1 MFFAGTAKTDFPPGN
16 FVGIVSALKNF
27 MNEKQISSWVR
38 DWLVLSASV
47 MIATWALGIPGNLAT
62 LLLVAAAI
70 SLLNS
75 ILRPVLLLIS
85 LPFLIATMG
94 LGMIFVLWLI
104 NSFVFYVAW
113 NVISPANVTFAA
125 AMLGALF
132 ISGAQ
137 FCLNLLFG
145 IPHKR
150 ISISGG
156 NATPPPQPRP
166 RSRHREDDND
176 AIDI

>member
-1 MFFAGTAKTDFPPGN
+1 
-16 FVGIVSALKNF
+16 
-27 MNEKQISSWVR
+27 MNEKQIYSRVR

-47 MIATWALGIPGNLAT
+47 MIAAWALGIPGNLAT
-62 LLLVAAAI
+62 LLLVAALI

-113 NVISPANVTFAA
+113 NVISPANVTFAS
-125 AMLGALF
+125 AMIGALF

-137 FCLNLLFG
+137 FCLNLIFG
-145 IPHKR
+145 IPQKK
-150 ISISGG
+150 ITVNGG
-156 NATPPPQPRP
+156 NAMPPPKP